1 MNEQAMPDP
10 DPPEPETQIDADALE
25 DGAASEGTEETF
37 PRSYV
42 EELRAENQ
50 RYRERGRR
58 ADELARRL
66 HTALV
71 AATGRLADPSD
82 LPFDE
87 SHLDDP
93 DTLTAAIAD
102 LLARKPHMAARKPM
116 GEIGQGAT
124 PSAATVDLAAL
135 LRQRAR
141 WRLRLRLA
149 RRSAMSES
157 ARGGHYEPRGYTAFR
172 WMAHF

>member
-1 MNEQAMPDP
+1 MPD
-10 DPPEPETQIDADALE
+10 DIETDTPETDAQIDADALE
-25 DGAASEGTEETF
+25 DGAAGEDTGETF

-50 RYRERGRR
+50 RYRERGKR

-87 SHLDDP
+87 AHLADP
-93 DTLTAAIAD
+93 DALAAAVDD
-102 LLARKPHMAARKPM
+102 LLARKPHLLSRKPT

-124 PSAATVDLAAL
+124 PSAGTVDLAAI

-141 WRLRLRLA
+141 
-149 RRSAMSES
+149 
-157 ARGGHYEPRGYTAFR
+157 
-172 WMAHF
+172 

>member
-1 MNEQAMPDP
+1 MPRV
-10 DPPEPETQIDADALE
+10 E
-25 DGAASEGTEETF
+25 DTGETF

-50 RYRERGRR
+50 RYRERGKR

-87 SHLDDP
+87 AHLADP
-93 DTLTAAIAD
+93 DALAAAID
-102 LLARKPHMAARKPM
+102 ELLTRKPHMAARKPV
-116 GEIGQGAT
+116 GDIGQGAT
-124 PSAATVDLAAL
+124 PSAGTVDLAAL

-141 WRLRLRLA
+141 
-149 RRSAMSES
+149 
-157 ARGGHYEPRGYTAFR
+157 
-172 WMAHF
+172 

>member
-1 MNEQAMPDP
+1 MTSKQTLPKP
-10 DPPEPETQIDADALE
+10 TLRSTLTHQKTVPRVE
-25 DGAASEGTEETF
+25 DTGETF

-50 RYRERGRR
+50 RYRERGKR

-87 SHLDDP
+87 AHLADP
-93 DTLTAAIAD
+93 DALAAAVDD
-102 LLARKPHMAARKPM
+102 LLA
-116 GEIGQGAT
+116 
-124 PSAATVDLAAL
+124 
-135 LRQRAR
+135 
-141 WRLRLRLA
+141 
-149 RRSAMSES
+149 
-157 ARGGHYEPRGYTAFR
+157 
-172 WMAHF
+172 